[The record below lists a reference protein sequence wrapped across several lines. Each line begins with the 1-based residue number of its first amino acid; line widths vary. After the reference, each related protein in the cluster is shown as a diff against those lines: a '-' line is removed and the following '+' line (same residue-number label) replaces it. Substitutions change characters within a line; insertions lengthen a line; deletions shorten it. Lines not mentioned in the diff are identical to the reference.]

1 MTQGPRPPQVNIRM
15 PDSLKKSLRLLAKIN
30 NRSTNSEIVQALSEY
45 VSRNSEA
52 PTTGNS
58 RGL

>member
-1 MTQGPRPPQVNIRM
+1 M
-15 PDSLKKSLRLLAKIN
+15 N

>member
-1 MTQGPRPPQVNIRM
+1 MAQGSRPPQVNIRM
-15 PDSLKKSLRLLAKIN
+15 PDSLKKSMCLLAKIN
-30 NRSTNSEIVQALSEY
+30 NRSTNSEIVKALSEY

-58 RGL
+58 RGF